1 MGCRR
6 RGRCACRR
14 STTTPGTSAGA
25 PLGAVAVISLVGR
38 AGAVGSHRCGGRRA
52 FAFARC
58 VLPGERCR
66 RWAVAS
72 GSPTGESGGGVR
84 GRTHRGTDPEGELGA
99 VRPGD
104 ARGCRPGVP
113 GPGQGRRTLRRTG
126 RVRGSRRAL
135 RYPVARS
142 RRRVVRAP
150 ADAGHVAA
158 RVLATLLEDDG
169 AVEDLGLLDR
179 PHLSKDLAGLAEE
192 SGLDGGRWPYDLADV
207 VTVLRSWE
215 ERFGTRLVGRGDDRM
230 VVSVAAP
237 VTTSSEAEAIA
248 AEHFAF
254 ASDTITQGDD
264 ESLRAYAAHQILG
277 AQVWSFWGD

>member
-1 MGCRR
+1 M
-6 RGRCACRR
+6 
-14 STTTPGTSAGA
+14 
-25 PLGAVAVISLVGR
+25 
-38 AGAVGSHRCGGRRA
+38 
-52 FAFARC
+52 
-58 VLPGERCR
+58 
-66 RWAVAS
+66 
-72 GSPTGESGGGVR
+72 
-84 GRTHRGTDPEGELGA
+84 
-99 VRPGD
+99 
-104 ARGCRPGVP
+104 
-113 GPGQGRRTLRRTG
+113 
-126 RVRGSRRAL
+126 
-135 RYPVARS
+135 
-142 RRRVVRAP
+142 
-150 ADAGHVAA
+150 
-158 RVLATLLEDDG
+158 LATLLEDDG